1 VTPGSLLEATATSST
16 KPGLYIPRAMLERY
30 TFEQAVVAAGLLH
43 AYKTV
48 MGNHGQ
54 EIVIPMVDLLDI
66 CGGPPE
72 TIEDLEIIIRALEQ
86 HQRVMHRIDD
96 GVLTLW
102 FHKEI
107 AERIQSYEVVVTVTG
122 ALADQEGQAASA

>member
-1 VTPGSLLEATATSST
+1 M
-16 KPGLYIPRAMLERY
+16 KPGLYIPREMLERY

-48 MGNHGQ
+48 MGNRGQ
-54 EIVIPMVDLLDI
+54 EIIMPLADLLDI

-72 TIEDLEIIIRALEQ
+72 VLEDLEIILGNLQQEQ
-86 HQRVMHRIDD
+86 RIMHRVDD

-102 FHKEI
+102 FHQEI
-107 AERIQSYEVVVTVTG
+107 AERIQSYEVAVTF
-122 ALADQEGQAASA
+122 SAGDSLENQT